1 MVHTAAQNIDRR
13 KLSSIAGMSLAG
25 NRKAG
30 AVPETQ
36 GGPRKIQYQG
46 QLMDQVMKLRNRQ
59 IQTRSIETQR
69 LRYQQDSMYTT
80 SDFQSCHAGLNPL
93 ESPRFETRRTRN
105 YRQSS
110 HH

>member
-46 QLMDQVMKLRNRQ
+46 QLMDQVMKLRNR
-59 IQTRSIETQR
+59 
-69 LRYQQDSMYTT
+69 
-80 SDFQSCHAGLNPL
+80 
-93 ESPRFETRRTRN
+93 
-105 YRQSS
+105 
-110 HH
+110 